1 MMEEEWR
8 DIKGCEW
15 YQVSNLGRVRNS
27 NGRILASNE
36 INSGYLM
43 VSFKKYHKARTV
55 HRLVAEAFIP
65 NPVRQ
70 VRQKLSIHPRIA
82 LSHALVIHE
91 KLVMVTN
98 GFMKKNI

>member
-1 MMEEEWR
+1 MEEEWR

-43 VSFKKYHKARTV
+43 VSFKK
-55 HRLVAEAFIP
+55 IP
-65 NPVRQ
+65 
-70 VRQKLSIHPRIA
+70 
-82 LSHALVIHE
+82 
-91 KLVMVTN
+91 
-98 GFMKKNI
+98 